1 MEKDQNM
8 NNSFNISIVVLS
20 IIIIIATAML
30 LYMFPSNF
38 ELIFGSGTVLF
49 VSVGI
54 YVSLQSLST
63 AKSAREDS
71 QRSATSAEES
81 VVVARDALEIAKTE
95 AEANILRYRVEKG
108 SFLTLKKRDFYVPL
122 FGPLSYNAKF
132 HTTEDLNARHNP
144 SSFLLV
150 NKGMGTAT
158 NVAFSFQLLN
168 ARDYHNLKFE
178 SDEDADFS
186 TLDESF
192 YNSHHRGFPRYSLTS
207 KIITHNP
214 SRRDGLLLMCIDNH
228 GKLAEEPGPKE
239 KRAIQRPL
247 STQATH
253 IGYLDKEEDAWIR
266 LPEIFRVLSHQ
277 FFLER
282 SMLKEENWKTNNP
295 ELLVRVEYT
304 EEVSEHMNR
313 FDEAKR
319 VKEFRVTCSNNIT
332 VVHEPSD
339 TPHFRT
345 RKLLLCQYVIEALR
359 DKPLTN
365 GEIADTEVTT
375 DGSVGSI
382 EG

>member
-1 MEKDQNM
+1 MGKNQNM
-8 NNSFNISIVVLS
+8 NKPFNVFIVVLS
-20 IIIIIATAML
+20 FIIIIATGIL
-30 LYMFPSNF
+30 LYMFPSHF
-38 ELIFGSGTVLF
+38 ELIFGSGTILF

-71 QRSATSAEES
+71 QRSAASAEES

-122 FGPLSYNAKF
+122 FGPLSYNARF
-132 HTTEDLNARHNP
+132 HKTEDLNARHNP

-158 NVAFSFQLLN
+158 NVTFSFQLLN

-186 TLDESF
+186 TLNESF
-192 YNSHHRGFPRYSLTS
+192 YNSHHRGFPKYSLTS

-214 SRRDGLLLMCIDNH
+214 SRQDGLLLMCIDNH
-228 GKLAEEPGPKE
+228 GKLAEELGPKE
-239 KRAIQRPL
+239 KRAIQRPV
-247 STQATH
+247 STQSIH
-253 IGYLDKEEDAWIR
+253 VGYLDNEEDVWIQ

-277 FFLER
+277 FFLEQ
-282 SMLKEENWKTNNP
+282 SMLKEEHWKTNNP

-313 FDEAKR
+313 FDEARR
-319 VKEFRVTCSNNIT
+319 VKEFRITCSNNIT
-332 VVHEPSD
+332 VVHEPADS
-339 TPHFRT
+339 PHFRT
-345 RKLLLCQYVIEALR
+345 KKLLLCQYVIEALR
-359 DKPLTN
+359 DQPLTN
-365 GEIADTEVTT
+365 GETADTEVTT